1 MQPLA
6 TELNERRQVLLE
18 LIVGD
23 YIRTATPVGSQQL
36 VRRHRLKVSPATI
49 RNDMAELEELG
60 FISPASYVGRRH
72 TSRPGRTVS
81 TWERVIP
88 GSRPPNTFPV
98 MVQHTF
104 HQDEADLDGW
114 AKAAANV
121 LSQAVQNV
129 AITTSPQVF
138 RARMKQL
145 QLVQLQE
152 RQALLVL
159 VMQEARLRQHLI
171 PLKEPTGQEELNEL
185 AKSLNTLLSG
195 ETAEGIRSVWS
206 SGPSQDSQSTQ
217 VVDEVVRL
225 MALEEQQE
233 SKRHY
238 VEGLSHMLS
247 QPEFTSG
254 ARARQAVE
262 LLEDEYLIQKAML
275 EDPEPGEVRV
285 IIGEE
290 NRHQHLRPYS
300 MVIARYGVPG
310 DVVGTIS
317 ALGPTR
323 MDYVRAVASVR
334 YMANFLSTLLAH
346 PARRPHIAIAIR

>member
-60 FISPASYVGRRH
+60 FISRPH
-72 TSRPGRTVS
+72 TSAGGIPADRAYRFYV
-81 TWERVIP
+81 ERVIP

-334 YMANFLSTLLAH
+334 YMANFLSTLLATLH
-346 PARRPHIAIAIR
+346 GAPT